1 MSYILDA
8 LRKADAER
16 DRGNVPGIHTQP
28 SFGPIPVSGSP
39 AAARPW
45 LWLGGGALGMTLL
58 GAVAWTLWGDA
69 PRTTSA
75 VTANTVPSA
84 APAPLPTPAPA
95 PTPAPSPPP
104 VAAARPAP
112 EPAVRKP
119 RPAAPAAPT
128 APAAATAAQPVPMPA
143 QATAPPGPTASA
155 ARIYAVGELPE
166 EIRRQL
172 PSLNLGG
179 AMYSATPANRIVIV
193 NGLVLHEGDRVAPE
207 LVLEQI
213 RQKGAVLS
221 FRGYRYAVG
230 F

>member
-58 GAVAWTLWGDA
+58 GAVAWFLWADA
-69 PRTTSA
+69 PRATPA
-75 VTANTVPSA
+75 VAADPAPAA
-84 APAPLPTPAPA
+84 APAVAPA
-95 PTPAPSPPP
+95 PPPAVPP
-104 VAAARPAP
+104 AMTAARPAP

-119 RPAAPAAPT
+119 RPAATVAPAVAT
-128 APAAATAAQPVPMPA
+128 AAPAAQASPTAALPATPAGPV
-143 QATAPPGPTASA
+143 ASA
-155 ARIYAVGELPE
+155 ARIYAVNELPE

-172 PSLNLGG
+172 PSVNLGG
-179 AMYSATPANRIVIV
+179 AMYSTTPANRIVIV

-213 RQKGAVLS
+213 RQKGAVFS